1 VESFTLGAVISLF
14 HMLIAN
20 YNGTLSAGI
29 S

>member
-1 VESFTLGAVISLF
+1 VESLTLGAVISLF
-14 HMLIAN
+14 QMLIMN